1 MPLPWVRRQMALV
14 PQEPTLFAASA
25 RENIRYG
32 RLEADDRAVELAA
45 ARAKVLD
52 ELRADPRGLDAPLGD
67 GGVTLSG
74 GQRQRVAIA
83 RALLRD
89 APVVLLDEP
98 TSALDAVT
106 EQAITESLDRLLY
119 GRTAIV
125 IAHRLGTVRRADRIL
140 VVDGGRIV
148 QQGRHDELL
157 AEDGLYRRLH
167 EARFGAGESAE
178 VLA

>member
-1 MPLPWVRRQMALV
+1 
-14 PQEPTLFAASA
+14 E
-25 RENIRYG
+25 
-32 RLEADDRAVELAA
+32 VERAA
-45 ARAKVLD
+45 AAAEVLD
-52 ELRADPRGLDAPLGD
+52 ELVADPRGLDAPLGD

-106 EQAITESLDRLLY
+106 EQAISESLERLLV

-125 IAHRLGTVRRADRIL
+125 IAHRLATVRRADQIL
-140 VVDGGRIV
+140 VIEGGRIV
-148 QQGRHDELL
+148 QRGTHDELL
-157 AEDGLYRRLH
+157 QEDDGLYRRLH
-167 EARFGAGESAE
+167 EARFGSADRE
-178 VLA
+178 EATV